1 MEDQNYPKPGST
13 VSGVQDTD
21 DSVVA
26 PPPVVSL
33 RDYLDTK
40 IGALA
45 QRVED
50 LGQHLNA
57 RMGDL
62 AQQLNARMDDLE
74 AKVDTRVDSL
84 EVKVDARMDSLEARM
99 DRTEK
104 LLLTIWIFSM
114 GIVGAGFVYLT
125 SRMDRMT
132 ERMNEIMI
140 ILERLP

>member
-26 PPPVVSL
+26 SPPVVSL
-33 RDYLDTK
+33 RDYIDIKVDALGVK

-57 RMGDL
+57 R
-62 AQQLNARMDDLE
+62 
-74 AKVDTRVDSL
+74 VDS
-84 EVKVDARMDSLEARM
+84 
-99 DRTEK
+99 
-104 LLLTIWIFSM
+104 
-114 GIVGAGFVYLT
+114 
-125 SRMDRMT
+125 
-132 ERMNEIMI
+132 
-140 ILERLP
+140 P